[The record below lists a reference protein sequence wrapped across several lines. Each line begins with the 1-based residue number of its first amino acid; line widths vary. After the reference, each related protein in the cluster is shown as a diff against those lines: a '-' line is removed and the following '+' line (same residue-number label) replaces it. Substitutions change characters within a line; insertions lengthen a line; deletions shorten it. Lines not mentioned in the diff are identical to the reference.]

1 MEVTGFPAGVET
13 PQESGL
19 PRGDQNVHAPPEED
33 PQAMRKGG
41 ARDEDNDGSGWK
53 KKFQNGA
60 TLCFF
65 SGEKGLEKQKKIAF
79 FNSAASLITKLDK
92 WFTWENLVIW
102 FNLTFWYDYT
112 SRERGTPLPVELL

>member
-41 ARDEDNDGSGWK
+41 ARDEDNDGSGFKK
-53 KKFQNGA
+53 KKFK
-60 TLCFF
+60 TEPPF
-65 SGEKGLEKQKKIAF
+65 AF
-79 FNSAASLITKLDK
+79 FQGKRDWKNKKRLGRISKEYLNPIRPDK
-92 WFTWENLVIW
+92 
-102 FNLTFWYDYT
+102 
-112 SRERGTPLPVELL
+112 P

>member
-41 ARDEDNDGSGWK
+41 ARDEDNAVQALK
-53 KKFQNGA
+53 KKNSKRSHPLLFFRGKGIGK
-60 TLCFF
+60 TKKDCFF
-65 SGEKGLEKQKKIAF
+65 QFRSLSSSTKNLNNREL
-79 FNSAASLITKLDK
+79 FN
-92 WFTWENLVIW
+92 
-102 FNLTFWYDYT
+102 
-112 SRERGTPLPVELL
+112 

>member
-41 ARDEDNDGSGWK
+41 ARDEDNAVQALK
-53 KKFQNGA
+53 KKIQNGA
-60 TLCFF
+60 TF
-65 SGEKGLEKQKKIAF
+65 AF
-79 FNSAASLITKLDK
+79 FQGKRDWKNKKRLLFSIPQ
-92 WFTWENLVIW
+92 
-102 FNLTFWYDYT
+102 
-112 SRERGTPLPVELL
+112 PLY